1 MSTREH
7 IALSAEEQ
15 QRRRE
20 VLQRALAQVRLEGL
34 EPDPAFFEYAER
46 YCHGEITLDDA
57 ISDFVQKIS
66 RLTSTR

>member
-7 IALSAEEQ
+7 ITLSAEEQ

-34 EPDPAFFEYAER
+34 EPDPAFFEYAGR
-46 YCHGEITLDDA
+46 YCHGEITLDEA
-57 ISDFVQKIS
+57 VTDFARKVSK
-66 RLTSTR
+66 LTRTR

>member
-7 IALSAEEQ
+7 TTISAEEE

-20 VLQRALAQVRLEGL
+20 LLERALAQVRLEGL

-57 ISDFVQKIS
+57 IADFVRKIS